1 MVLVF
6 KEKNN
11 AKPKKSAFQ
20 YQKEKKKKET
30 IRFRAEINEIENR
43 KKTAKIDKVK
53 SWSFEKISKT
63 DKPLAK
69 LTKKRENTNY

>member
-6 KEKNN
+6 KEKKN

-20 YQKEKKKKET
+20 YQKGKKEET
-30 IRFRAEINEIENR
+30 IRFRAEINETEKR
-43 KKTAKIDKVK
+43 KTTAKIDKVK